1 MAAEVRLEVPR
12 RLRADARVMRG
23 LVAGGLLSP
32 HRPLFANFIV
42 TRRCNLSC
50 AYCTEFDHESA
61 PVPLDVLRHRIDHMA
76 RLRVV
81 IVSLT
86 GGETLMHPQLG
97 DVVSYVRE
105 RGMTAAVSTNGFL
118 VTRRRIEELNAAGTW
133 AMQLSLD
140 GVHPTATTRKVLDLL
155 RPKMELLARHAKFR
169 VRVNTIF
176 GAAPPEESLEALRA
190 SMAYGFEA
198 KCSLLRNKDGSV
210 VSFDARSREVYR
222 EIQRLQ
228 GRQSSLF
235 DETFQDP
242 LVRDGAARWKCR
254 AGARYF
260 HVTEHGT
267 VDLCAKHVGS
277 PGKRLEDYGE
287 DDLRAAFDAPKPC
300 AAHCAQA
307 YAQQLARIDA
317 WRPQPGA
324 PYQHG
329 GGRRLP
335 VVS

>member
-1 MAAEVRLEVPR
+1 M
-12 RLRADARVMRG
+12 
-23 LVAGGLLSP
+23 P

-42 TRRCNLSC
+42 IRRCNLSC

-61 PVPLDVLRHRIDHMA
+61 PVPLTVLRERIEHMA

-86 GGETLMHPQLG
+86 GGEPLLHPDLG
-97 DVVSYVRE
+97 AIVSSVRA

-118 VTRRRIEELNAAGTW
+118 LTRRRIEELNDAGTW
-133 AMQLSLD
+133 ALQLSLD

-155 RPKMELLARHAKFR
+155 APKMELLARHAKFR

-176 GAAPPEESLEALRA
+176 GAAPPEESLRAVRA

-198 KCSLLRNKDGSV
+198 KCSLLRHKDGTV
-210 VSFDARSREVYR
+210 APVDPHAARIYR
-222 EIQRLQ
+222 EIQQL
-228 GRQSSLF
+228 GLKRQSSMF

-242 LVRDGAARWKCR
+242 LVRDGQAPWKCR

-267 VDLCAKHVGS
+267 VDLCAKHVGN
-277 PGKRLEDYGE
+277 PGKRLEDYAE
-287 DDLRAAFDAPKPC
+287 EDLRAAFDAPKPC
-300 AAHCAQA
+300 AARCAQA
-307 YAQQLARIDA
+307 YAHQLARIDA
-317 WRPQPGA
+317 WRPQRGA
-324 PYQHG
+324 PYG
-329 GGRRLP
+329 TDARAVRRLP
-335 VVS
+335 VVES